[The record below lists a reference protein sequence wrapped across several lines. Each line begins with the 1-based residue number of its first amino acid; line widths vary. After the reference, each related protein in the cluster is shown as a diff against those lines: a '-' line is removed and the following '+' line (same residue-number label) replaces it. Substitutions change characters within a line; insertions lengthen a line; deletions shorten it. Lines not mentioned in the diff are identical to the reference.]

1 MNRLVFIL
9 ISLMLLSLHGCN
21 TPVVVSKKPKRLYI
35 ASDFLIPA
43 DTILFKDFKKR
54 EHIKIVILPM
64 SVDSIVAHYNEKKYN
79 STFDLVLMK
88 STYALDFLSKHNVL
102 HPIEKTYL
110 WDNKGF
116 VAPQSDW
123 MILGLDPYVMTG
135 TEKNRSFQYNELTY
149 GKKWKNELHEEE
161 MAAFQASV
169 LFQFGRKNRGKSL
182 SWLEKIESQTTTPGD
197 TVQVAPYVLS
207 RLSKVKKEDRA
218 FVYPNQSIKF
228 GVFYD
233 GVGVGIVRQA
243 SKYTAALSFIKYY
256 SNLVYNQKLCNRLDL
271 LPVQNPNGMS
281 SFSYQNDYPILF
293 RCTPRDMVMQFRD
306 LKRIRKRMD

>member
-1 MNRLVFIL
+1 MNRMVFAVVAL
-9 ISLMLLSLHGCN
+9 ILLSLHGCN
-21 TPVVVSKKPKRLYI
+21 TPVVESKKPKRLYI
-35 ASDFLIPA
+35 ASDFLTPA
-43 DTILFKDFKKR
+43 DSILFKDFKKR
-54 EHIKIVILPM
+54 ERIKIVILPM

-88 STYALDFLSKHNVL
+88 STYALDFLAKNNVL
-102 HPIEKTYL
+102 HTIEETHT
-110 WDNKGF
+110 WENKGF

-123 MILGLDPYVMTG
+123 MILGLDPYVITG
-135 TEKNRSFQYNELTY
+135 AEKNRGFQYNELTY
-149 GKKWKNELHEEE
+149 GKKWKNELNQKE

-169 LFQFGRKNRGKSL
+169 LFQFGRKNMNKSL
-182 SWLEKIESQTTTPGD
+182 TWLEKIEGQTATPGD
-197 TVQVAPYVLS
+197 TVQTAPYVLS
-207 RLSKVKKEDRA
+207 RLSHVQKDGKL

-233 GVGVGIVRQA
+233 GVGVGIIRQA
-243 SKYTAALSFIKYY
+243 SKYTAALSFISYY
-256 SNLVYNQKLCNRLDL
+256 SNLVYNQKLCNRLHL

-306 LKRIRKRMD
+306 LKRIRKRI